1 MSNESIKNKKAL
13 TQKKYGEMLD
23 DICSE
28 YCPKGKHCVLKLFM
42 LSSHTSPRILIQMK
56 CVEKYKYEINK
67 SKTEE
72 ISWKEAWISWIENG
86 YSEKFAEIYDDGVS
100 YTKIYKEIMK
110 DE

>member
-1 MSNESIKNKKAL
+1 MIFYSKNN
-13 TQKKYGEMLD
+13 
-23 DICSE
+23 
-28 YCPKGKHCVLKLFM
+28 
-42 LSSHTSPRILIQMK
+42 
-56 CVEKYKYEINK
+56 YEINK

-72 ISWKEAWISWIENG
+72 ISWEEAWISWIENG

>member
-1 MSNESIKNKKAL
+1 MGDKSVKNKKIL
-13 TQKKYGEMLD
+13 SQKKYGEMLD

-42 LSSHTSPRILIQMK
+42 LSAHTDPRILIQMK

-67 SKTEE
+67 NQEDE
-72 ISWKEAWISWIENG
+72 MSWEEAWLSWIENG
-86 YSEKFAEIYDDGVS
+86 YSEKFANEYEEELS
-100 YTKIYKEIMK
+100 YTKIYKEIMR